1 MTRVR
6 LFTWYELISP
16 RPDVTSPVTTTDD
29 PYGPIIADFRAA
41 MNQVK
46 CASSE
51 RLVRMGIS
59 MAQLHILYTL
69 ERSGEMPMS
78 RLADVLQ
85 VSLSNAT
92 GLIDRIE
99 ERGFVERTRVP
110 EDRRVVLI
118 TVTDAGRRM
127 LEEVDAISTELLR
140 SVFARIGRTQLAG
153 VGRAIAELRRAL
165 EDDHRCPLGSPS
177 RLHARSTIQRDDP
190 RCAERPCSRPDR
202 PPHRGGLNEG
212 LIMAN
217 FTPSLAE
224 DPALGLSHRAKME
237 ILFAVMLGL
246 FLGALD
252 QTIVG
257 PALPTIATDL
267 AGNDLY
273 VWAITIYLL
282 TSTISVP
289 FWGKL
294 SDLYGRKPMFM
305 IGIVIFLVGSALSGL
320 SQNMGMLILFRGIQ
334 GIGAGALFPVAL
346 AVIGDLF
353 TPAERGKYQGLF
365 GAVFGIA
372 FVVGPLVGGWL
383 TEQIS
388 WHWIFYV
395 NIPIGLVALF
405 VISRL
410 LPTMKTER
418 ATRNFDILGGAIF
431 TVAISFLLVGLT
443 NKQFGEWTDPTVG
456 GFILAGLIGT
466 VLFILAEARAKEPI
480 IPLDLF
486 RNRTYT
492 SSMISTFFA
501 SFAFFGAII
510 FLPRWFQ
517 FVHDF
522 SPTNSGLAALP
533 LMVGLIFSSIVSG
546 LIVARTGH
554 YKWLLVGA
562 IVVMAVATALMTQ
575 LTATTDL
582 AHRVVLDVPRRSRRR
597 TDVLGVHDR
606 GPERG
611 PVQPARRRDLEPHV
625 LPPDRRLGRPGDRRD
640 DLRLDLP
647 RPDRSAARGRRRA
660 GTRGRRLRP
669 GDLQRRV
676 RLQPADRR
684 GRSRSGHP
692 GRDPRGVPRGH
703 RALHRPDRGRHPA
716 GVQPGGRPDVLDRR
730 RRRRSWRAVAAAFM
744 IEHPLRAEVPAS
756 APVAKAGA
764 EGARSFNPT
773 GTPAD

>member
-1 MTRVR
+1 
-6 LFTWYELISP
+6 
-16 RPDVTSPVTTTDD
+16 
-29 PYGPIIADFRAA
+29 
-41 MNQVK
+41 
-46 CASSE
+46 
-51 RLVRMGIS
+51 
-59 MAQLHILYTL
+59 
-69 ERSGEMPMS
+69 
-78 RLADVLQ
+78 
-85 VSLSNAT
+85 
-92 GLIDRIE
+92 
-99 ERGFVERTRVP
+99 
-110 EDRRVVLI
+110 
-118 TVTDAGRRM
+118 
-127 LEEVDAISTELLR
+127 
-140 SVFARIGRTQLAG
+140 
-153 VGRAIAELRRAL
+153 
-165 EDDHRCPLGSPS
+165 
-177 RLHARSTIQRDDP
+177 
-190 RCAERPCSRPDR
+190 
-202 PPHRGGLNEG
+202 
-212 LIMAN
+212 MAN
-217 FTPSLAE
+217 FTPSVAE
-224 DPALGLSHRAKME
+224 DPALGLSQRAKME

-305 IGIVIFLVGSALSGL
+305 AGIVIFLVGSALSGL

-365 GAVFGIA
+365 GAVFGVA

-383 TEQIS
+383 TEQIH
-388 WHWIFYV
+388 WNWIFYV

-418 ATRNFDILGGAIF
+418 ATRNFDVLGGVIF
-431 TVAISFLLVGLT
+431 TIAISFLLVGLT

-456 GFILAGLIGT
+456 GFILAGLVGT

-546 LIVARTGH
+546 LIVARTGR

-562 IVVMAVATALMTQ
+562 IVVMAVSTALMTQ

-582 AHRVVLDVPRRSRRR
+582 AIVWFWMFLAG
-597 TDVLGVHDR
+597 LGV
-606 GPERG
+606 GPTFSVFTIVVQNAVPFSQLGVATSNLTFFRQIGGSVALAIVGTIFGSTFLDQIG
-611 PVQPARRRDLEPHV
+611 PQLGAAGVPAQV
-625 LPPDRRLGRPGDRRD
+625 VAGFGQATSSGA
-640 DLRLDLP
+640 LDFNQLT
-647 RPDRSAARGRRRA
+647 GV
-660 GTRGRRLRP
+660 
-669 GDLQRRV
+669 GDLGAAI
-676 RLQPADRR
+676 LAATPEAFR
-684 GRSRSGHP
+684 GGIEPFIGQIVAGIHEAFSLAVAQTFWI
-692 GRDPRGVPRGH
+692 GV
-703 RALHRPDRGRHPA
+703 AA
-716 GVQPGGRPDVLDRR
+716 AIVA
-730 RRRRSWRAVAAAFM
+730 AVAAAFM
-744 IEHPLRAEVPAS
+744 IEHPLRAENPVAAPA
-756 APVAKAGA
+756 AKAGA
-764 EGARSFNPT
+764 EDTRTLRPT
-773 GTPAD
+773 GTPAG

>member
-1 MTRVR
+1 
-6 LFTWYELISP
+6 
-16 RPDVTSPVTTTDD
+16 
-29 PYGPIIADFRAA
+29 
-41 MNQVK
+41 
-46 CASSE
+46 
-51 RLVRMGIS
+51 
-59 MAQLHILYTL
+59 
-69 ERSGEMPMS
+69 
-78 RLADVLQ
+78 
-85 VSLSNAT
+85 
-92 GLIDRIE
+92 
-99 ERGFVERTRVP
+99 
-110 EDRRVVLI
+110 
-118 TVTDAGRRM
+118 
-127 LEEVDAISTELLR
+127 
-140 SVFARIGRTQLAG
+140 
-153 VGRAIAELRRAL
+153 
-165 EDDHRCPLGSPS
+165 
-177 RLHARSTIQRDDP
+177 
-190 RCAERPCSRPDR
+190 
-202 PPHRGGLNEG
+202 
-212 LIMAN
+212 MAN
-217 FTPSLAE
+217 FTPSIAE
-224 DPALGLSHRAKME
+224 DPALGLSQRAKME

-305 IGIVIFLVGSALSGL
+305 AGIVIFLVGSALSGL

-365 GAVFGIA
+365 GAVFGVA

-383 TEQIS
+383 TEQIH
-388 WHWIFYV
+388 WNWIFYV

-418 ATRNFDILGGAIF
+418 ATRNFDVLGGAIF

-443 NKQFGEWTDPTVG
+443 NKQFGDWTDPTVG
-456 GFILAGLIGT
+456 GFILAGLVGT

-480 IPLDLF
+480 IPLELF

-582 AHRVVLDVPRRSRRR
+582 AIVWFWMFLAG
-597 TDVLGVHDR
+597 LGV
-606 GPERG
+606 GPTFSVFTIVVQNAVPFSQLGVATSNLTFFRQIGGSVALAIVGTIFGSTFLDQIG
-611 PVQPARRRDLEPHV
+611 PQLGAAGVPAQVVAGFGQATSSGALDFNQLTGVGDL
-625 LPPDRRLGRPGDRRD
+625 G
-640 DLRLDLP
+640 
-647 RPDRSAARGRRRA
+647 AAILAATPEAFRA
-660 GTRGRRLRP
+660 GIEAPGTISPLGDTR
-669 GDLQRRV
+669 
-676 RLQPADRR
+676 
-684 GRSRSGHP
+684 S
-692 GRDPRGVPRGH
+692 
-703 RALHRPDRGRHPA
+703 
-716 GVQPGGRPDVLDRR
+716 
-730 RRRRSWRAVAAAFM
+730 
-744 IEHPLRAEVPAS
+744 
-756 APVAKAGA
+756 
-764 EGARSFNPT
+764 
-773 GTPAD
+773 